1 MSRQS
6 HVVSIA
12 LQSLIGDFEV
22 AFNLGDVATFVCDNW
37 GSVQVDLVVDDQERV
52 VRIHNVIV
60 NGDTVQVLLKQ
71 VLEEKV
77 LFLQSRLLLL
87 DGQLVKVDFVEP
99 LVEVV
104 EHLEL
109 LESGGLVQ
117 TRNLLNVDVG
127 LIHRVR
133 VALVEG

>member
-1 MSRQS
+1 VSRQS
-6 HVVSIA
+6 HVVGIA
-12 LQSLIGDFEV
+12 LKSLIGDFEV
-22 AFNLGDVATFVCDNW
+22 AFNLGDVATFVCHNW
-37 GSVQVDLVVDDQERV
+37 GSVQVYLVVDDQKGV
-52 VRIHNVIV
+52 VRVHNIIV

-71 VLEEKV
+71 ILEEKV
-77 LFLQSRLLLL
+77 LFLQSRLLLF

-117 TRNLLNVDVG
+117 TRNLLNVDVR